1 MTEQPLLQLLFYC
14 FKGRKG
20 YLKETSVLMKLP
32 NPPTKPDIFC
42 LIGELESKNK
52 NKKQQQQQT
61 NNKNKKQILR

>member
-1 MTEQPLLQLLFYC
+1 
-14 FKGRKG
+14 
-20 YLKETSVLMKLP
+20 MKLP